1 MKWLRPTISVTN
13 SCNLSCKYCYL
24 EASPK
29 KKSAL
34 TISQIKEIVDLV
46 TLHGA
51 EEIKWT
57 GGEILTYNHLNEA
70 IDYAFNKGI
79 KSTIFTNGTL
89 INKKFLD
96 RNSNMIKSIAIS
108 IDGPQDITDFYRG
121 KGTFSK
127 VIKSLVLIEKYN
139 IPITIMATIDKKSLP
154 YISFFEELSNSYK
167 VDLIKIGI
175 LLEKGRAESW
185 SNALSE
191 KEALEL
197 VEEIEHMYER
207 AHFTQKYGTN
217 LLLGKTLELYNL
229 RILDTLF
236 ETLWIDWRGYISV
249 FPPSNNYILDK
260 ENSICHYSNLTSEI
274 VDEYYMVT
282 YKKLK
287 KIISNGDKVIELYEA
302 LYKGVIEN
310 EDSIERV

>member
-1 MKWLRPTISVTN
+1 MLFRSIT
-13 SCNLSCKYCYL
+13 
-24 EASPK
+24 E

>member
-29 KKSAL
+29 KKSTL

-57 GGEILTYNHLNEA
+57 GGEIVTYNHLNEA

-260 ENSICHYSNLTSEI
+260 ENSMCHYSNLTSEI
-274 VDEYYMVT
+274 VDEYYMIT